1 MDNIMDNIMMENS
14 LLYKY
19 FLDGEQAI
27 YNLNKQNSL
36 SIQDA
41 VKQYNQDLLP
51 GQHRFTRRQIILD
64 SSADNIEEDVVLEDN
79 KLQTQLN
86 NYSYYWSMKKPKV

>member
-1 MDNIMDNIMMENS
+1 MDNSE
-14 LLYKY
+14 LYKY
-19 FLDGEQAI
+19 FLDGESAI
-27 YNLNKQNSL
+27 YNLNKQNNL
-36 SIQDA
+36 SIHDA

-64 SSADNIEEDVVLEDN
+64 SAPDNIEEDIVLEDN

-86 NYSYYWSMKKPKV
+86 NYSYYWAMKKPSRF

>member
-1 MDNIMDNIMMENS
+1 MDNIMVENS

-19 FLDGEQAI
+19 FLDGELAI

-64 SSADNIEEDVVLEDN
+64 SAADIIEEDVVLEDS

-86 NYSYYWSMKKPKV
+86 NYHYYWSMKKPKV